1 MSVQDTKLP
10 PVPQLTPPLKAG
22 LKFQGIDLSQLRF
35 ENNWVQWF
43 IQLKAKV
50 DTIDASIVS
59 LAGLSGVGFGV
70 RLADGTWTTRSI
82 QGTPPNVTVANG
94 DGQAGNPTIDS
105 PGGGGGGLTVTNLA
119 VDFGAAPG
127 KSALRIPVLTAAV
140 GANSKILAW
149 FSGSTVDHNAEE
161 HAIVNANFN
170 LTDIV
175 PGVSFVLL
183 ISTDLRLTGTFNV
196 SYAIIG

>member
-1 MSVQDTKLP
+1 MSVQDTRLP
-10 PVPQLTPPLKAG
+10 PVPQLTPPLKAVRAFEG
-22 LKFQGIDLSQLRF
+22 VDLNQLRF

-43 IQLKAKV
+43 VQLKSKV

-59 LAGLSGVGFGV
+59 LGGISGVGFGV

-82 QGTPPNVTVANG
+82 DGTPPNVTVANG
-94 DGQAGNPTIDS
+94 DGQAGNPTINS
-105 PGGGGGGLTVTNLA
+105 SGGGGGGLTVTNLA

-127 KSALRIPVLTAAV
+127 KSALRVPITTALV
-140 GANSKILAW
+140 GANSRVLAW
-149 FSGSTVDHNAEE
+149 FSGTTVDHNAEE

-170 LTDIV
+170 ITDIV

-183 ISTDLRLTGTFNV
+183 VSTELRLTGTFNV